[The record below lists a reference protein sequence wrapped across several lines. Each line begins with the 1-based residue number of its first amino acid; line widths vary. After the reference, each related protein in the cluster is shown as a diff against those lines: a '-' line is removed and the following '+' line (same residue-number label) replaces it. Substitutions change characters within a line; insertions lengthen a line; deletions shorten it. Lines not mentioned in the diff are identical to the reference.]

1 MVWITP
7 FKSETSVPGRKFI
20 ESSEYLSSA
29 WPLGSKIKSLE
40 PFLAAFFI
48 KVDATGWLTE
58 GFAPITQITSAFFA
72 SEKGAVTAPDPI
84 FSNKAATDDAWQSL
98 VQWSTLLVLNA
109 VLISFW
115 KR

>member
-1 MVWITP
+1 M
-7 FKSETSVPGRKFI
+7 
-20 ESSEYLSSA
+20 
-29 WPLGSKIKSLE
+29 E

-84 FSNKAATDDAWQSL
+84 FSNKAATDDA
-98 VQWSTLLVLNA
+98 
-109 VLISFW
+109 
-115 KR
+115 